1 MHSTVSEGDISV
13 VVIIAIDITLGRAS
27 IDIAID
33 IYRAA
38 VDGHLDMSRG
48 RSAGTVAAAEDTVIG
63 SCIIDT
69 YGAAGNADGYIATD
83 RAAGVAAA
91 IHANIYGAATH
102 GHVAAAHA
110 SLVAAA
116 EDLAGHGTGDDV
128 HVGCAAIFRLI
139 AAAVDILVHGAA
151 LDVHHHGA
159 LRGTVDVVA
168 AEDIVHRAAV
178 DRHSDRAV
186 DQGRDGLIN
195 ACVRIILLTQT
206 AAIDGS
212 IDGARVKGYRVAL
225 EGIHACA
232 AHAAQGR
239 ATIHV
244 AIHDGVSVCTVAD
257 GHFDVAAGRGG
268 LTIAAAEDHIGGSV
282 AADTHGAV
290 LDGHPDVAAHGAGG
304 VASAIEA

>member
-178 DRHSDRAV
+178 DRHSDGAV
-186 DQGRDGLIN
+186 DYSLYISRGF
-195 ACVRIILLTQT
+195 AHAILLTQT
-206 AAIDGS
+206 ATIDGS

-244 AIHDGVSVCTVAD
+244 AIHDGVRVCGTVAD

-268 LTIAAAEDHIGGSV
+268 LTIAAAEDHIGSSV
-282 AADTHGAV
+282 VADTHGAV